1 MKDLRMMPLPGL
13 IVLLLGLLPCTL
25 PAAEIYKQVL
35 PDGTTSYSGVPSP
48 NAEKIEPPPPQVV
61 PPMQPLD
68 DSAAGQERPAS
79 TPAAAYSQLSV
90 VEPANDQVIWS
101 NEREVSVT
109 VAIEPAL
116 KVAQGHR
123 LMLVL
128 DGTPAT
134 PASGDTHFSLSDID
148 RGSHTLVAEV
158 HDALGRVLLQSSP
171 VTFHLKQ
178 HSSLQPARPP
188 TR

>member
-1 MKDLRMMPLPGL
+1 MKDLHMMPLSGL
-13 IVLLLGLLPCTL
+13 ITLLLALLPCTL

-35 PDGTTSYSGVPSP
+35 PDGTTSYSSEPGPH
-48 NAEKIEPPPPQVV
+48 AEKIEPPPPQVI
-61 PPMQPLD
+61 PSMQPLEGAD
-68 DSAAGQERPAS
+68 QGQPTS
-79 TPAAAYSQLSV
+79 TPAAPYSQLSV
-90 VEPANDQVIWS
+90 TAPADNQVIWN
-101 NEREVSVT
+101 NEREVSVA

-116 KVAQGHR
+116 RVAQGHR

-134 PASGDTHFSLSDID
+134 QASGDTHFSLSNID

-171 VTFHLKQ
+171 ITFHLKQ
-178 HSSLQPARPP
+178 HSILQPARPSAP
-188 TR
+188 